1 MRKQLREARLILLG
15 IPIFL
20 WAVIPIYHMTVIALT
35 PPETAFTGA
44 LWPENLSL
52 QNFVTVFTQ
61 GHYYLRSFWM
71 QMFNSVVVAVAVAL
85 GTVLVATTSA
95 FAISRLRLRGGRV
108 VLNISLLTYL
118 IPSAFLAI
126 PMYKTMGNY
135 GLLDNRLSLIFSMLA
150 LASPYAIWIMKQAAD
165 KLPYEL
171 DEAARMDGAT
181 AWQIFRLVYL
191 PLMTPTIV
199 AIGTYAL
206 LLAWNEYLYA
216 FLLLSSEKNIT
227 LAVGMGIFTTVDDAP
242 WNLLMATGIIYSLP
256 PAAIYYTFRRY
267 MVSGLTAGS
276 VKS

>member
-1 MRKQLREARLILLG
+1 
-15 IPIFL
+15 
-20 WAVIPIYHMTVIALT
+20 
-35 PPETAFTGA
+35 
-44 LWPENLSL
+44 
-52 QNFVTVFTQ
+52 
-61 GHYYLRSFWM
+61 
-71 QMFNSVVVAVAVAL
+71 
-85 GTVLVATTSA
+85 
-95 FAISRLRLRGGRV
+95 
-108 VLNISLLTYL
+108 
-118 IPSAFLAI
+118 
-126 PMYKTMGNY
+126 
-135 GLLDNRLSLIFSMLA
+135 
-150 LASPYAIWIMKQAAD
+150 
-165 KLPYEL
+165 
-171 DEAARMDGAT
+171 MDGAT